1 MKPLMGSE
9 MAIINQRVTKLL
21 HKSGM
26 PMRQLGQWTSDQAG
40 EPRMNANRDEL
51 LPFSMIIHA
60 SIGV

>member
-1 MKPLMGSE
+1 

-51 LPFSMIIHA
+51 LSSFISVH
-60 SIGV
+60 